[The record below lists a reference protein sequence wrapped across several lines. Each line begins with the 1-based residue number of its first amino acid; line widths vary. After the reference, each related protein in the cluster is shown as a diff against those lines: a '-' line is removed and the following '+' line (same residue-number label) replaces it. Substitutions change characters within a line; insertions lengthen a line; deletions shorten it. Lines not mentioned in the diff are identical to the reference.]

1 MPSFK
6 ISTKDMRTPIAEKL
20 ETVNIK
26 TFTSLEQ
33 IGLSAGKETF
43 ASIMEALPENSIL
56 QLAVTSNNNTEIYP
70 NSVGNLIIE
79 DIYSTGATFRFYS
92 KVGNIVRIWK
102 GLYDGNEFSGWARV
116 YSELD
121 PPKASDIEG
130 AVTADYVDQQIALV
144 TGTGIPKLQVY
155 AQDLIIGT
163 EGQTEFPITL
173 NTFDPATDTVMVQT
187 GMLLLNPNGD
197 YVVEGNKV
205 ILNEAVS
212 EGQTVGIWVWKHVPI
227 GEEGSVSGSVIGP
240 NSMPVDRLTGKVSV
254 QNGGWFVDEETTAD
268 DKTAA
273 LEGLAELGVATSTEL
288 DNVKK
293 SVSDGKAA
301 VANAITTKGIS
312 TAVDATFETMATN
325 IINIPVLDTSD
336 ATAEAS
342 NILTGKT
349 AYVNGE
355 KVTGSMV
362 SYSGLE
368 REWCTTSGISVQKYD
383 SNTAK
388 VTLSNARAR
397 VGYIDE
403 TSVAYGYIRNLS
415 AENIKKGV
423 LVGRNNGDTTNC
435 IEGTYDPGPFPGYT
449 LTTEKIYPGSSGYT
463 LRAHASYFPVSFE
476 YTGNN
481 GSGRKY
487 WYIQMGTTYWEGYG
501 YQNWGNVTWASAKQ
515 YSLSVAASTYTEI
528 SGDAV
533 LPLFDYNTNIFFG
546 CSLVK
551 YVNCSATYDGDLY
564 YVYKKDG
571 KYCIYSQSAV
581 TVRYYLPS

>member
-212 EGQTVGIWVWKHVPI
+212 EGQTVGIWVWKHVPT

-325 IINIPVLDTSD
+325 I
-336 ATAEAS
+336 S
-342 NILTGKT
+342 NI
-349 AYVNGE
+349 
-355 KVTGSMV
+355 VTLDSAP
-362 SYSGLE
+362 GLE
-368 REWCTTSGISVQKYD
+368 AKTWTPGTSNQVIAAGNYLRGDQTIAGDANLVAGNIAKGKSIFGI
-383 SNTAK
+383 T
-388 VTLSNARAR
+388 
-397 VGYIDE
+397 
-403 TSVAYGYIRNLS
+403 
-415 AENIKKGV
+415 
-423 LVGRNNGDTTNC
+423 
-435 IEGTYDPGPFPGYT
+435 GTYDPTTTLSLKSKRIEFTKLGPKGTGSDVLSVTIPGRIVMVFGPTSDTNAYGT
-449 LTTEKIYPGSSGYT
+449 I
-463 LRAHASYFPVSFE
+463 
-476 YTGNN
+476 
-481 GSGRKY
+481 KY
-487 WYIQMGTTYWEGYG
+487 EGDQTRYLWFVG
-501 YQNWGNVTWASAKQ
+501 
-515 YSLSVAASTYTEI
+515 YSLGKVAQSTSIAASTAMSIDVVVSSTNNLKWTISCDSSKRVLTAQYTGKELGSTTI
-528 SGDAV
+528 STTAGFIV
-533 LPLFDYNTNIFFG
+533 
-546 CSLVK
+546 
-551 YVNCSATYDGDLY
+551 
-564 YVYKKDG
+564 
-571 KYCIYSQSAV
+571 
-581 TVRYYLPS
+581 YYLA